1 MESSGVK
8 SSGFMVNMALYIML
22 LGAFIGF
29 GAFLYALK
37 FIPPIRAKVEGII
50 RKTLQSTFWN
60 NTIRSISI
68 SYIETAKTFYVQ
80 ARMLKAEGDPLYVLK
95 CYPLLIF
102 LVGYPICCI
111 YAVLKNRDRLDEKA
125 VRDRIQQLYVGVHTS
140 EIHGYSVLFYPYF
153 IIRRFIF
160 VLIPVLVKQPAQ

>member
-8 SSGFMVNMALYIML
+8 SSGFMVNMALYIMV
-22 LGAFIGF
+22 LGAFVGF

-37 FIPPIRAKVEGII
+37 FIPAIRAKVEGII

-102 LVGYPICCI
+102 LVGYPSCCI
-111 YAVLKNRDRLDEKA
+111 YAVLKNRDRLDE
-125 VRDRIQQLYVGVHTS
+125 
-140 EIHGYSVLFYPYF
+140 
-153 IIRRFIF
+153 
-160 VLIPVLVKQPAQ
+160 